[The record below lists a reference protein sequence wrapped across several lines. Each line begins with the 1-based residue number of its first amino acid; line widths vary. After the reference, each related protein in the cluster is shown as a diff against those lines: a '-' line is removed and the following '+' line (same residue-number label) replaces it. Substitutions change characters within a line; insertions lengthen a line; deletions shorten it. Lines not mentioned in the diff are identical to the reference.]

1 MGIGQLIGIAY
12 EADGPIQYVLRI
24 YVVALCVLIIFNELE
39 WTKWTKDST
48 LLRFWPTR
56 GCVYIFVGVLGL
68 EENDASPVRAGGIAG
83 AVGRRAATQYILV
96 VAWMMIV
103 MGALYTIL
111 GLFCGQIVLNKMR
124 EDFERRTAQAKETQR
139 VAETYGIMPG
149 SKQNV
154 AQGSSV

>member
-1 MGIGQLIGIAY
+1 MGVGQLIGIAY

-24 YVVALCVLIIFNELE
+24 YVVALCFLIILNELE
-39 WTKWTKDST
+39 WTTWTKDST

-83 AVGRRAATQYILV
+83 EVGRRAATQYILV

-103 MGALYTIL
+103 MGTLYTIL
-111 GLFCGQIVLNKMR
+111 GFFCGQIVLNKMR
-124 EDFERRTAQAKETQR
+124 EDFERRTGQAKETQR
-139 VAETYGIMPG
+139 VTETYGIMPG
-149 SKQNV
+149 SKLNI
-154 AQGSSV
+154 AQGGAV